1 MDKTLRILI
10 VEDSEDDALLLLRQ
24 LRRSG
29 YEPVSRRVD
38 TPESMESALDQEDWD
53 VVTTDYN
60 MPRFGP
66 REALSL
72 LKRKGLDLPLIV
84 VSGQVGEE
92 VAVSL
97 MKEGVHDYVSK
108 SSLSRL
114 GPAVVREVREAKV
127 RREGEQAQEQLRQ
140 SMDALLAI
148 YEASQLLSSTLETEE
163 IGTRLLEIMRRISN
177 LTTAVISVP
186 DEHRQLRVWRA
197 IGFEVLWHRVRYTP
211 EAQAALYGVLETG
224 EYQLLELQQ
233 PDHPGESLSTL
244 YLPLRMRE
252 RIHGVLEIYGPEDM
266 TQSNMVEILVSLTS
280 KAASALENARIY
292 RELAERE
299 SQLQELVGKL
309 ITAQEEERRRVAY
322 DVHDGMTQL
331 AVASYQHLQAFTSYH
346 PSGSLQSQELL
357 DRATELVRQTVEES
371 RKVIANLR
379 PTALDD
385 FGLAAATRLQVE
397 ALWEEGWEVT
407 YEESVR
413 DERMPYMVETVL
425 YRVVQEALVNV
436 RKHVQTSRIHVELEH
451 KGEAVRLRVRDWG
464 RGFEATE
471 EAAAGPGERVGISG
485 MRERVALV
493 GGEIAI
499 ESEKDEGTS
508 ITVYVPL
515 PESGTIPVRQAGL
528 NFE

>member
-1 MDKTLRILI
+1 
-10 VEDSEDDALLLLRQ
+10 
-24 LRRSG
+24 
-29 YEPVSRRVD
+29 
-38 TPESMESALDQEDWD
+38 
-53 VVTTDYN
+53 
-60 MPRFGP
+60 
-66 REALSL
+66 
-72 LKRKGLDLPLIV
+72 
-84 VSGQVGEE
+84 
-92 VAVSL
+92 
-97 MKEGVHDYVSK
+97 
-108 SSLSRL
+108 
-114 GPAVVREVREAKV
+114 
-127 RREGEQAQEQLRQ
+127 
-140 SMDALLAI
+140 
-148 YEASQLLSSTLETEE
+148 
-163 IGTRLLEIMRRISN
+163 
-177 LTTAVISVP
+177 
-186 DEHRQLRVWRA
+186 
-197 IGFEVLWHRVRYTP
+197 
-211 EAQAALYGVLETG
+211 
-224 EYQLLELQQ
+224 
-233 PDHPGESLSTL
+233 
-244 YLPLRMRE
+244 
-252 RIHGVLEIYGPEDM
+252 
-266 TQSNMVEILVSLTS
+266 
-280 KAASALENARIY
+280 
-292 RELAERE
+292 
-299 SQLQELVGKL
+299 
-309 ITAQEEERRRVAY
+309 
-322 DVHDGMTQL
+322 MTQL

-407 YEESVR
+407 YEESLR
-413 DERMPYMVETVL
+413 DQRMPYMVETVL
-425 YRVVQEALVNV
+425 YRVVQETLVNV
-436 RKHVQTSRIHVELEH
+436 RKHAQTSRIHVELEH